1 MHATTIQACHRLGK
15 VLNCELIKLTQNN
28 VWKLAQL
35 KKVMEQDGQEQD
47 DYCHQLNEEET
58 YLNIQMFNM

>member
-35 KKVMEQDGQEQD
+35 ESYGTGWDTRAG
-47 DYCHQLNEEET
+47 
-58 YLNIQMFNM
+58 